1 VEPVVKLAGSE
12 VNIVMEDKSGEGL
25 VVDEQEVVTNVKEPN
40 KTIIRQQTI
49 KRRCFLF
56 ILIFVYS

>member
-12 VNIVMEDKSGEGL
+12 VNIVMEDKSGEVL
-25 VVDEQEVVTNVKEPN
+25 VVDEQEVVTNGKEPN
-40 KTIIRQQTI
+40 KTITRQQTI
-49 KRRCFLF
+49 KHRYFLF

>member
-1 VEPVVKLAGSE
+1 MKSVGGE
-12 VNIVMEDKSGEGL
+12 VINVMEDKSGEGL

-49 KRRCFLF
+49 MHRCFLF
-56 ILIFVYS
+56 ILIIV

>member
-1 VEPVVKLAGSE
+1 MKLAGSE